1 MKSLTTS
8 ECPQSGPVNTV
19 IIKESDRDRFALSG
33 NWGGTASNRPR
44 RQRNL
49 TPGIFYFPGNSEE
62 FSAKQKMIERKR
74 NYDKKNEGFLDFT
87 G

>member
-44 RQRNL
+44 RQSNL
-49 TPGIFYFPGNSEE
+49 TPGIFY
-62 FSAKQKMIERKR
+62 I
-74 NYDKKNEGFLDFT
+74 KNDGKEAQL
-87 G
+87 